1 MSEKGIRSKGIYQR
15 KDGLYSARYYGK
27 SGKRKEKYFD
37 TLPEAKNWLADAR
50 YEERH
55 NLIVTAPD
63 MTVDK
68 WFNYWI
74 ENIVCDLAPNAKRNV
89 HVTDESL
96 VKAVQLFEAAAP
108 TPASY
113 KKRA

>member
-1 MSEKGIRSKGIYQR
+1 MIEKTESLCYTLQLRWTLFLSEKGIRSKGIYQR
-15 KDGLYSARYYGK
+15 KDGLYSARYYDK

-68 WFNYWI
+68 WFDYWI
-74 ENIVCDLAPNAKRNV
+74 ENIVCDLAPNTKRN
-89 HVTDESL
+89 
-96 VKAVQLFEAAAP
+96 
-108 TPASY
+108 Y
-113 KKRA
+113 KERYKWNN